1 MAPRELW
8 EAQAPRLALRADMR
22 ARRLAARWLI
32 PVEGAPIEHAALLI
46 DADGRIADV
55 GHDSVVAR
63 PPEAAAEEFGQA
75 VIIPGLINTHTHLEL
90 TGFAEQIQE
99 REFSSWI
106 RRLRDLKTT
115 RTPREFLQ
123 AARQGLQMCY
133 AAGVTTVAD
142 TGDSDSVIQVLAEAD
157 GSGIAYLEVFGPD
170 PGDTQ
175 TSLGALRDRVI
186 RAGRWAVQR
195 VRVGVSP
202 HAPYTVSA
210 PLLAAVARWSRGEG
224 LPLAVHIAESGAE
237 AELLRSGSGPFAAAW
252 AERGIPLP
260 YPLGRTPIEWLAENG
275 GLSELT
281 LCIHAVQAVPNDI
294 QRLAD
299 TGAAVAH
306 CPLSNRAHGHGT
318 APLSSLIEASVR
330 VGLGTDS
337 EVSVGHLDLLAEVRA
352 ARELARLTSNE
363 ALDLCTLSGARALGL
378 ETETGSLRTGKW
390 ADCVVIRLPAPG
402 FDADPGEHV
411 IASSSAD
418 VMLTCVGGRDVYRPL

>member
-1 MAPRELW
+1 
-8 EAQAPRLALRADMR
+8 MR

-32 PVEGAPIEHAALLI
+32 PVEGAPIEDAALLI

-106 RRLRDLKTT
+106 RRLRELKTT

-170 PGDTQ
+170 PGHTQ

-260 YPLGRTPIEWLAENG
+260 HPLGRTPIEWLAENG

-281 LCIHAVQAVPNDI
+281 LCIHVVQAGPNDI
-294 QRLAD
+294 QQLAD
-299 TGAAVAH
+299 AGAAVAH

-318 APLSSLIEASVR
+318 APLSSLIEAGVR
-330 VGLGTDS
+330 IGLGTDS

-352 ARELARLTSNE
+352 ARKLARLTSNE

-390 ADCVVIRLPAPG
+390 ADCVVIRLPAAG

>member
-1 MAPRELW
+1 
-8 EAQAPRLALRADMR
+8 MR

-55 GHDSVVAR
+55 GHDSLVAR
-63 PPEAAAEEFGQA
+63 LPEAAAEDFGQA

-99 REFSSWI
+99 REFPSWI
-106 RRLRDLKTT
+106 KRLRELKTT
-115 RTPREFLQ
+115 RTSREFLQ

-133 AAGVTTVAD
+133 AAGITTVAD
-142 TGDSDSVIQVLAEAD
+142 TGDSDAVIQVLAEAD

-170 PGDTQ
+170 PTHAQ
-175 TSLGALRDRVI
+175 MSLGALRDRVI

-210 PLLAAVARWSRGEG
+210 PLLGAVARWSRGEG
-224 LPLAVHIAESGAE
+224 LPLAVHIAESKAE
-237 AELLRSGSGPFAAAW
+237 TELLRSGSGAFAAAW

-260 YPLGRTPIEWLAENG
+260 QSLGRTPIEWLAENG
-275 GLSELT
+275 ALSELT
-281 LCIHAVQAVPNDI
+281 LCIHAVQAVTNDI

-299 TGAAVAH
+299 AGAAVAH

-318 APLSSLIEASVR
+318 APLSSLIAAGVR

-337 EVSVGHLDLLAEVRA
+337 EVSVGRLDLLAEARA
-352 ARELARLTSNE
+352 ARELARLTADE
-363 ALDLCTLSGARALGL
+363 ALGLCTLNGARTLGL

-390 ADCVVIRLPAPG
+390 ADCVVIRLPPAG
-402 FDADPGEHV
+402 SDVDPAEHV

-418 VMLTCVGGRDVYRPL
+418 VMLTCVGGRDVYRSL

>member
-1 MAPRELW
+1 
-8 EAQAPRLALRADMR
+8 MR

-46 DADGRIADV
+46 DAEGRITDV
-55 GHDSVVAR
+55 GENSVVAR
-63 PPEAAAEEFGQA
+63 PPEATVEEFGQA

-90 TGFAEQIQE
+90 TGFAEQIEE

-106 RRLRDLKTT
+106 RRLRELKTT
-115 RTPREFLQ
+115 RTSREFLQ

-170 PGDTQ
+170 PRQAQ

-224 LPLAVHIAESGAE
+224 LPLAVHIAESEAE

-252 AERGIPLP
+252 AERAIPLP
-260 YPLGRTPIEWLAENG
+260 QSLGCTPIEWLAENG

-294 QRLAD
+294 QQLAD
-299 TGAAVAH
+299 AGAAVAH
-306 CPLSNRAHGHGT
+306 CPLSNRAHGHGA
-318 APLSSLIEASVR
+318 APLSSLIEAGVR

-337 EVSVGHLDLLAEVRA
+337 EVSVGRLDLLAEARA
-352 ARELARLTSNE
+352 ARELARLTPNE

-378 ETETGSLRTGKW
+378 ESETGSLRPGKW
-390 ADCVVIRLPAPG
+390 ADCVVIRLPAARS
-402 FDADPGEHV
+402 DADPGEHV

>member
-1 MAPRELW
+1 
-8 EAQAPRLALRADMR
+8 MR

-46 DADGRIADV
+46 NAEGRITDV

-63 PPEAAAEEFGQA
+63 PPEATVEEFGQA

-106 RRLRDLKTT
+106 RRLRELKTT
-115 RTPREFLQ
+115 RTSREFLQ

-170 PGDTQ
+170 PRQ
-175 TSLGALRDRVI
+175 AQMSLGSLRDRVI

-224 LPLAVHIAESGAE
+224 LPLAIHIAESKAE
-237 AELLRSGSGPFAAAW
+237 TELLRSGSGPFAASW
-252 AERGIPLP
+252 AERAIPLP
-260 YPLGRTPIEWLAENG
+260 QSLGPTPIKWLAENG

-281 LCIHAVQAVPNDI
+281 LCIHAVHAVSNDI
-294 QRLAD
+294 QLLAD
-299 TGAAVAH
+299 AGAAVAH
-306 CPLSNRAHGHGT
+306 CPLSNRAHDHGA
-318 APLSSLIEASVR
+318 APLSSLIEAGVR

-337 EVSVGHLDLLAEVRA
+337 EVSVGRPDLLAEARA
-352 ARELARLTSNE
+352 ARELARLTSSE

-378 ETETGSLRTGKW
+378 DSETGSLRTGKW
-390 ADCVVIRLPAPG
+390 ADCVVIRLPVAG
-402 FDADPGEHV
+402 SDADPGEHV

>member
-1 MAPRELW
+1 
-8 EAQAPRLALRADMR
+8 MR

-32 PVEGAPIEHAALLI
+32 PVEGAPIEQAALLI

-63 PPEAAAEEFGQA
+63 PPEAAAENFGQA

-99 REFSSWI
+99 REFPSWI
-106 RRLRDLKTT
+106 RRLRELKTT
-115 RTPREFLQ
+115 RTSREFLQ

-133 AAGVTTVAD
+133 AAGVTTIAD
-142 TGDSDSVIQVLAEAD
+142 TGDSDAVIQVLAEAD

-170 PGDTQ
+170 PTHAQ

-210 PLLAAVARWSRGEG
+210 PLLGAVARWSRGEG
-224 LPLAVHIAESGAE
+224 LPLAVHIAESEAE
-237 AELLRSGSGPFAAAW
+237 TELLRSGSGAFAAAW
-252 AERGIPLP
+252 AERGIPVP
-260 YPLGRTPIEWLAENG
+260 QSLGRTPIGWLAENG
-275 GLSELT
+275 ALSELT
-281 LCIHAVQAVPNDI
+281 LCIHAVQAVANDI
-294 QRLAD
+294 QQLAAA
-299 TGAAVAH
+299 GAAVAH

-318 APLSSLIEASVR
+318 APLSSLIEAGVR

-337 EVSVGHLDLLAEVRA
+337 EVSVGRLDLLAEARA
-352 ARELARLTSNE
+352 ARELARLTAAE
-363 ALDLCTLSGARALGL
+363 ALNLCTLSGARTLGL

-390 ADCVVIRLPAPG
+390 ADCVVIRLPAAGSDMEP
-402 FDADPGEHV
+402 AEHV
-411 IASSSAD
+411 IGSSSAD
-418 VMLTCVGGRDVYRPL
+418 VMLTCVGGRDVYRSL

>member
-1 MAPRELW
+1 
-8 EAQAPRLALRADMR
+8 MR

-55 GHDSVVAR
+55 GHDSLVAR
-63 PPEAAAEEFGQA
+63 LPEAAAEDFGQA

-99 REFSSWI
+99 REFPSWI
-106 RRLRDLKTT
+106 RRLRELKTT
-115 RTPREFLQ
+115 RTSREFLQ

-133 AAGVTTVAD
+133 AAGITTVAD
-142 TGDSDSVIQVLAEAD
+142 TGDSDTVIQVLAEAD

-170 PGDTQ
+170 PTHAQ
-175 TSLGALRDRVI
+175 TSLGSLRDRVI

-210 PLLAAVARWSRGEG
+210 PLLGAVARWARGEG
-224 LPLAVHIAESGAE
+224 LPLAVHIAESEAE
-237 AELLRSGSGPFAAAW
+237 TELLRSGSGPFATAW
-252 AERGIPLP
+252 AERAIPLP
-260 YPLGRTPIEWLAENG
+260 LSLGRTPIEWLAENG

-281 LCIHAVQAVPNDI
+281 LCIHAVQAVPDDI
-294 QRLAD
+294 QHLAD
-299 TGAAVAH
+299 AGAAVAH
-306 CPLSNRAHGHGT
+306 CPLSNRAHGHGA
-318 APLSSLIEASVR
+318 APLSSLIEAGVR

-337 EVSVGHLDLLAEVRA
+337 EVSVGRLDLLAEARA
-352 ARELARLTSNE
+352 ARELARLTPNE

-378 ETETGSLRTGKW
+378 ESETGSLRTGKW
-390 ADCVVIRLPAPG
+390 ADCVVIRLPAAG
-402 FDADPGEHV
+402 SDADPGEHV

>member
-1 MAPRELW
+1 
-8 EAQAPRLALRADMR
+8 MR

-32 PVEGAPIEHAALLI
+32 PVEGAPIGHAALLI

-55 GHDSVVAR
+55 GPDSSVAR
-63 PPEAAAEEFGQA
+63 PPDAAVEEFGQA

-90 TGFAEQIQE
+90 TGFAEQIRE

-106 RRLRDLKTT
+106 RRLRQLKST
-115 RTPREFLQ
+115 RTSREFLQ

-157 GSGIAYLEVFGPD
+157 GSGISYLEVFGPD
-170 PGDTQ
+170 PRQTQ

-202 HAPYTVSA
+202 HAPYTVSQ

-224 LPLAVHIAESGAE
+224 LPLAVHIAESQAE
-237 AELLRSGSGPFAAAW
+237 TEMLRSGSGAFAAAW

-260 YPLGRTPIEWLAENG
+260 EPPGRTPIEWLAENG

-281 LCIHAVQAVPNDI
+281 LCIHAVQAAPSDI
-294 QRLAD
+294 QLLAD
-299 TGAAVAH
+299 SGAAVAH
-306 CPLSNRAHGHGT
+306 CPLSNRAHGHGA
-318 APLSSLIEASVR
+318 APLSSLIEAGVR

-337 EVSVGHLDLLAEVRA
+337 EVSVGRPDLLGEVRA
-352 ARELARLTSNE
+352 ARELARLTANE

-378 ETETGSLRTGKW
+378 ETEAGSLRRGKW
-390 ADCVVIRLPAPG
+390 ADCVVIRLPATESN
-402 FDADPGEHV
+402 ADPVEHV

>member
-1 MAPRELW
+1 
-8 EAQAPRLALRADMR
+8 MR

-32 PVEGAPIEHAALLI
+32 PVEGAPIGHAALLI

-55 GHDSVVAR
+55 GPDSSVAR
-63 PPEAAAEEFGQA
+63 PPDAAVEEFGQA

-90 TGFAEQIQE
+90 TGFAEQIRE
-99 REFSSWI
+99 HEFSSWI
-106 RRLRDLKTT
+106 RRLRELKST
-115 RTPREFLQ
+115 RTSREFLQ

-133 AAGVTTVAD
+133 AAGVTTVVD

-157 GSGIAYLEVFGPD
+157 GSGISYLEVFGPD
-170 PGDTQ
+170 PRQTQ

-202 HAPYTVSA
+202 HAPYTVSQ

-224 LPLAVHIAESGAE
+224 LPLAVHIAESQAE
-237 AELLRSGSGPFAAAW
+237 TEMLRSGSGAFAAAW

-260 YPLGRTPIEWLAENG
+260 EPPGRTPIEWLAENG
-275 GLSELT
+275 ALSELT
-281 LCIHAVQAVPNDI
+281 LCIHAVQAAPSDI
-294 QRLAD
+294 QLLAD
-299 TGAAVAH
+299 SGAAVAH
-306 CPLSNRAHGHGT
+306 CPLSNRAHGHGA
-318 APLSSLIEASVR
+318 APLSSLIEAGVR

-337 EVSVGHLDLLAEVRA
+337 EVSVGRPDLLGEVRA
-352 ARELARLTSNE
+352 ARELARLTANE

-378 ETETGSLRTGKW
+378 ETEAGSLRRGKW
-390 ADCVVIRLPAPG
+390 ADCVVIRLPATESN
-402 FDADPGEHV
+402 ADPVEHV

>member
-1 MAPRELW
+1 
-8 EAQAPRLALRADMR
+8 MR

-32 PVEGAPIEHAALLI
+32 QVEGAPIQHAALLI
-46 DADGRIADV
+46 DAEGRIADV
-55 GHDSVVAR
+55 GPDLVVAR
-63 PPEAAAEEFGQA
+63 PPDAAVEEFGQG

-90 TGFAEQIQE
+90 TGFAEQIRE

-106 RRLRDLKTT
+106 RRLRELKTT
-115 RTPREFLQ
+115 RTSREFLQ

-170 PGDTQ
+170 PRQTQ
-175 TSLGALRDRVI
+175 TSLGGLRDRVI

-202 HAPYTVSA
+202 HAPYTVSQ

-224 LPLAVHIAESGAE
+224 IPLAVHIAESQAE
-237 AELLRSGSGPFAAAW
+237 TELLRSGSGAFAAAW

-260 YPLGRTPIEWLAENG
+260 QSLGRTSIEWLAENG
-275 GLSELT
+275 ALSELT
-281 LCIHAVQAVPNDI
+281 LCIHAIQAAPSDI
-294 QRLAD
+294 QLLAGM
-299 TGAAVAH
+299 GAAVAH
-306 CPLSNRAHGHGT
+306 CPLSNRAHGHGA
-318 APLSSLIEASVR
+318 APLSSLIEAGVR

-337 EVSVGHLDLLAEVRA
+337 EVSVGRLDLLGEARA
-352 ARELARLTSNE
+352 ARELARLTANE

-378 ETETGSLRTGKW
+378 ETETGSLRPGKW
-390 ADCVVIRLPAPG
+390 ADCVVIRLPAAES
-402 FDADPGEHV
+402 DADPVEHV
-411 IASSSAD
+411 LASSSAD